1 MIFTNFE
8 ALAGSG
14 RFPQNILNI
23 FPEVIKVIRMFKK
36 KILEPS
42 MKNYDLWNFLKLS
55 LKKICFAL
63 SEAAFF
69 VFFQI
74 LNFWPEVA
82 GGHITF

>member
-36 KILEPS
+36 NTGTLHEKLRSVEFFETIFK
-42 MKNYDLWNFLKLS
+42 KNMF
-55 LKKICFAL
+55 CP
-63 SEAAFF
+63 
-69 VFFQI
+69 V
-74 LNFWPEVA
+74 
-82 GGHITF
+82 